1 MTNTFLISTN
11 LIGGYTNVP
20 DMDLCFEKSAVLAS
34 LSPEFIVSKSGNPYF
49 NKQWGD
55 WNDWGECSSS
65 CDGGMRFRKRS
76 CIGGNPNDAGCE
88 GLFHQSE
95 ECMTQKCPV
104 GWRNWSEWSECSN
117 SCSEGVQIRI
127 RECIGGSEL
136 CQNGDTTE
144 TRSCEPL
151 NVDQKG
157 CVYSNWHFPK
167 EVSISNYI
175 MVKPLLQN
183 MTESTFCY
191 WMTSQHD
198 GVNGTVFSYSHGEQ
212 WTGNS
217 FAVMGSTSPDLGL
230 SFFIFR

>member
-1 MTNTFLISTN
+1 
-11 LIGGYTNVP
+11 
-20 DMDLCFEKSAVLAS
+20 
-34 LSPEFIVSKSGNPYF
+34 
-49 NKQWGD
+49 
-55 WNDWGECSSS
+55 
-65 CDGGMRFRKRS
+65 
-76 CIGGNPNDAGCE
+76 
-88 GLFHQSE
+88 
-95 ECMTQKCPV
+95 MTQKCPV
-104 GWRNWSEWSECSN
+104 GWRHWSEWSGCSN
-117 SCSEGVQIRI
+117 SCSKGVQVRI
-127 RECIGGSEL
+127 RECIGGSDM
-136 CQNGDTTE
+136 CQDGDTTE
-144 TRSCEPL
+144 TRSCEPED
-151 NVDQKG
+151 VDQKG

-217 FAVMGSTSPDLGL
+217 FAVMGSTSPELGL